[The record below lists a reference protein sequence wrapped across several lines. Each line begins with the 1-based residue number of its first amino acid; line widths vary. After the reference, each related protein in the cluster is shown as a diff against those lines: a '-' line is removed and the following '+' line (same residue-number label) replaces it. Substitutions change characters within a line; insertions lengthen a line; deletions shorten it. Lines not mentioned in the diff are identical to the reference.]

1 MARTGEIPVPTVKV
15 WMRKEKEMNTRTKK
29 ITWIAA
35 LSAIAFVVMF
45 LFKMFGIV
53 IIPDLP
59 FLTYDP
65 KDIIIAI
72 GGILFGPVPALVSSF
87 IVSLLEMV
95 TISTT
100 GPIGAVMNVLSTS
113 AFACMIALVCR
124 KKKTTA
130 GLVIALVLG
139 VASQTAI
146 MLLWNYLI
154 SPIYMG
160 IPREAI
166 KALLIPGFL
175 PFNLIKGGINA
186 ILTFLLFGPIKK
198 AAVKSKIA

>member
-1 MARTGEIPVPTVKV
+1 
-15 WMRKEKEMNTRTKK
+15 MNTRTKK